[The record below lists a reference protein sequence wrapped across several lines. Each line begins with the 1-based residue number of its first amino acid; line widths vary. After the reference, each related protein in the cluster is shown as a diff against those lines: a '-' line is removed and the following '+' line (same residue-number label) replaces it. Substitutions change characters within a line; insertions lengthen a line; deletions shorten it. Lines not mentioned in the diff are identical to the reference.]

1 MPGACVDANS
11 RSILFFII
19 KVFGYTGEGE
29 PLKFKILQ
37 TSFVVEH
44 SCVAE
49 TLRPTGLE
57 SRDEKVCSSNSLVA
71 ERTCFFTQVVYL
83 SSNCQINVQ
92 DPFRLRAIFG
102 FQSKSPKK
110 SYPYEHLV

>member
-1 MPGACVDANS
+1 MPSSSSSASKSSGTRVRAN
-11 RSILFFII
+11 RW
-19 KVFGYTGEGE
+19 
-29 PLKFKILQ
+29 KFKILQ

-71 ERTCFFTQVVYL
+71 ERTCFFTQSFKL
-83 SSNCQINVQ
+83 PNVIV
-92 DPFRLRAIFG
+92 P
-102 FQSKSPKK
+102 
-110 SYPYEHLV
+110 